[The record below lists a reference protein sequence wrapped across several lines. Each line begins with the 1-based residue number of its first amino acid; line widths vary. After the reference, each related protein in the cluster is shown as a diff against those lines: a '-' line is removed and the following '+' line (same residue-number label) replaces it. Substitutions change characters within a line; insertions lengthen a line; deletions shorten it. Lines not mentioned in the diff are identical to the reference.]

1 MVSVMKS
8 KRAMT
13 RQLETPLNVHGNLN
27 KKRQGNNVQSYL
39 NVKKKITLNIIILK
53 YDLGNT

>member
-8 KRAMT
+8 ERAMT
-13 RQLETPLNVHGNLN
+13 RQLETPLNVHDNLN

-39 NVKKKITLNIIILK
+39 NVKISL
-53 YDLGNT
+53 